1 MDKNIQEL
9 LETERQA
16 QELITQA
23 RRDRDKRLREA
34 NDNAKQEIERLRE
47 VSNRKLQELKDEN
60 QQEIDIRTKEIEQQT
75 ETELQDFVDSME
87 GKLSQV
93 ADLLVK
99 TVLTVDV

>member
-34 NDNAKQEIERLRE
+34 NDSAKQEIERRRE
-47 VSNRKLQELKDEN
+47 ESNRYLQQLKDKN
-60 QQEIDIRTKEIEQQT
+60 QQEIDKRTREIEQQT
-75 ETELQDFVDSME
+75 ETELQDFVDNME